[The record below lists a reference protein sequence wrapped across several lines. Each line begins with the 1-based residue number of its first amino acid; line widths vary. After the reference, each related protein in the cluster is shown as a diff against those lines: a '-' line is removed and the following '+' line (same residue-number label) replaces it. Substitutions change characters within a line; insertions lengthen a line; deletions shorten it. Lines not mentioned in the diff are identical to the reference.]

1 MPNDIKIEEHPAAT
15 RAVLQKGVGTWYLAF
30 TGPAGFD
37 GKIQAI
43 TKNAIV
49 DAIDDGLTDESA
61 IAYIQLRIA
70 VAGYVV
76 QRRTPPRVRSD
87 AAEWTLTYVGRSGA
101 A

>member
-1 MPNDIKIEEHPAAT
+1 MPNDIKIEAHPAAT

-43 TKNAIV
+43 TKNEIDGAIQN
-49 DAIDDGLTDESA
+49 GFSDENA

-70 VAGYVV
+70 VAGYVA

-87 AAEWTLTYVGRSGA
+87 AAEWALTYVGRRGA